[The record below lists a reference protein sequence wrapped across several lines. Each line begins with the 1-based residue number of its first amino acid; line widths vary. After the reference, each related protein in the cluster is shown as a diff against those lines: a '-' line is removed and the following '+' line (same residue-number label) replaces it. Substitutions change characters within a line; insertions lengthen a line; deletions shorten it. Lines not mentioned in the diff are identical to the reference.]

1 MLDPPYSITH
11 DVFNQ
16 PIKFICE
23 AHFGVN
29 TSSLD
34 LFHPSTGETVKNTT
48 DIAVS
53 EDVCV

>member
-1 MLDPPYSITH
+1 MLDPPYSITR